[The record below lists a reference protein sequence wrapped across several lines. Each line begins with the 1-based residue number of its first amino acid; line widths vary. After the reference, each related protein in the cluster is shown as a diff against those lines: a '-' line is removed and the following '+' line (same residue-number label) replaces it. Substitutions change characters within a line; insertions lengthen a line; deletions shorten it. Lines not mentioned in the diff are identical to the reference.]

1 MEALKK
7 EIYKLKPMW
16 ERELMPEEWK
26 EAVTVPLQKKGD
38 KQICSNYREI
48 SLLNT
53 VYKIFSKILLGRL
66 NDYTKSIIGEQRTG
80 FMKGRST
87 KDQISYLNRLILF
100 GV

>member
-1 MEALKK
+1 MLYKVEALKK

-48 SLLNT
+48 SLLN
-53 VYKIFSKILLGRL
+53 KQC
-66 NDYTKSIIGEQRTG
+66 TKYFPRFDWEG
-80 FMKGRST
+80 
-87 KDQISYLNRLILF
+87 
-100 GV
+100 